1 MKKVMLK
8 NLGIVWLLVFLV
20 TMFIPQ
26 KVNAESRRNQSIV
39 ASDITVSVGDNS
51 KKICAKSKTSL
62 SYKSSDP
69 SIVGVNSQGKLTPKK
84 GGTVKITIY
93 AKATSKYNSTKKTI
107 TVKVRMRRINPQKAI
122 LKLGKVYRNYDIT
135 GDRKKDSILISKSG
149 KDTLNLYINN
159 KKQILT
165 KGFSEYCGV
174 NLQLYTLENG
184 KAFLYVGAKC
194 MELGNDG
201 VCGVFQYQSGKM
213 KQIIN
218 MGAFFGEYGTLQQG
232 EVLDIKKDGMKI
244 RVHMMAFSTGSS
256 WIDFEYIY
264 KDGTLK
270 CKNDIG
276 SYYSM
281 GIPKRRGI
289 VNKKL
294 SVYRSAGSNSEIYTL
309 KKGDIVTILRCK
321 YLGKK
326 MYIEV
331 SHNGKKGWIKAQ
343 DKWQR
348 EKQFSNV
355 YYAS

>member
-1 MKKVMLK
+1 MKKVILK
-8 NLGIVWLLVFLV
+8 SLGIAWLLVLLV
-20 TMFIPQ
+20 TVFNTQ
-26 KVNAESRRNQSIV
+26 NVKAESRRHQSIV
-39 ASDITVSVGDNS
+39 ASDMTVLVGDNS
-51 KKICAKSKTSL
+51 KKIRAKSKTSL
-62 SYKSSDP
+62 SYKSSNP

-84 GGTVKITIY
+84 SGTVKITIY
-93 AKATSKYNSTKKTI
+93 AKATSKYNSAKKTI
-107 TVKVRMRRINPQKAI
+107 TVKVQMRHVNPQKAI

-135 GDRKKDSILISKSG
+135 GDRKKDSVLISKSG

-165 KGFSEYCGV
+165 KDFSEYCGV

-194 MELGNDG
+194 MEIGNDG
-201 VCGVFQYQSGKM
+201 ACGIFQYQSGKM

-218 MGAFFGEYGTLQQG
+218 MGSFFGDYGTLQQG
-232 EVLDIKKDGMKI
+232 EVLDIKNNGMKI

-289 VNKKL
+289 VNKTL
-294 SVYRSAGSNSEIYTL
+294 SIYRSTGGNSKIYTL

-321 YLGKK
+321 YFGKK

-331 SHNGKKGWIKAQ
+331 SYNGKKGWIKAQ

-355 YYAS
+355 QYAS